1 MGPGDLHD
9 IFLRPP
15 ARFSN
20 QENIQQQQQQQQQQF
35 DSQADFSV

>member
-20 QENIQQQQQQQQQQF
+20 QEKIQQQQQQQQF